1 MDMSEDELQNE
12 EESLIMEENIHDDK
26 GKNSEEDSDVD

>member
-12 EESLIMEENIHDDK
+12 EESLILEENIHDDE